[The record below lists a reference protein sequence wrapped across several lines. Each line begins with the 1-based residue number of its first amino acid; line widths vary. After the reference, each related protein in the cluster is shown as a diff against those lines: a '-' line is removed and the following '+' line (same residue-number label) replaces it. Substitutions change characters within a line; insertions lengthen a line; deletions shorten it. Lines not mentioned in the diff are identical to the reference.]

1 MLKVLLKLISVC
13 ITLPLR
19 RSFFAILLTILQS
32 VHFGPDQPHQVK
44 VMYSLMDDLASVVT
58 DAASVKAV
66 DKIANQVAAS
76 AGSHAVGEKGAQSA
90 WEKQRRTMLQVR
102 PNSFRPHRS
111 ALFPSGLRASTLF
124 DSRI

>member
-1 MLKVLLKLISVC
+1 M
-13 ITLPLR
+13 
-19 RSFFAILLTILQS
+19 ILQS

-44 VMYSLMDDLASVVT
+44 VMYSLADDLASVVT

-76 AGSHAVGEKGAQSA
+76 AGSHAVDEKGAQSA

-102 PNSFRPHRS
+102 PNSFHPHRS
-111 ALFPSGLRASTLF
+111 SLFPSGLRASTLF